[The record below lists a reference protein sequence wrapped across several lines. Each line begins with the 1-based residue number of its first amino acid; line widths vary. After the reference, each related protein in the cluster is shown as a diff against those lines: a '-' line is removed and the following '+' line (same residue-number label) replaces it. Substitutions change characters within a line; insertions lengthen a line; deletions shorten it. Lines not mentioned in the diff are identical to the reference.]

1 MKWWEMT
8 VGLWVK
14 QLWVRSDGASCS
26 HHRHFFLVQR
36 LRLAS
41 LMNSGNYDAVQHW
54 AVRAGCA
61 EDYPLASPNH
71 AAER

>member
-26 HHRHFFLVQR
+26 HRRHFFLVQR

-41 LMNSGNYDAVQHW
+41 LMNSGNNCRIDKMSWLIYYWIITKATRMLSSIGQ
-54 AVRAGCA
+54 
-61 EDYPLASPNH
+61 
-71 AAER
+71 